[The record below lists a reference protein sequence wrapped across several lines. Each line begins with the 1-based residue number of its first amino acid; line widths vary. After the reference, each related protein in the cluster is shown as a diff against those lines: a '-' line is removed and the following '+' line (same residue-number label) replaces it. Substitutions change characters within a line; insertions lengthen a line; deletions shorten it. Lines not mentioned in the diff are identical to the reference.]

1 MDISRTI
8 TKANKFTEREDLAA
22 WEDRHRGAYLSP
34 RKNERPIVSMLEALA
49 AYADQHKAQFGRD
62 LADDGFLGPAWLEM
76 CRSFLQLLNGD
87 LGRLDGGTL
96 DKSVREM
103 CRMAGFSEE
112 EADTL

>member
-1 MDISRTI
+1 MNIWNEIRKTNNFPEVPPPPWQERHATAFRRPVGNEAPI
-8 TKANKFTEREDLAA
+8 TR
-22 WEDRHRGAYLSP
+22 
-34 RKNERPIVSMLEALA
+34 MLEALA
-49 AYADQHKAQFGRD
+49 DYADNHKQQFDRD
-62 LADDGFLGPAWLEM
+62 LADDGFLGPVWLEM